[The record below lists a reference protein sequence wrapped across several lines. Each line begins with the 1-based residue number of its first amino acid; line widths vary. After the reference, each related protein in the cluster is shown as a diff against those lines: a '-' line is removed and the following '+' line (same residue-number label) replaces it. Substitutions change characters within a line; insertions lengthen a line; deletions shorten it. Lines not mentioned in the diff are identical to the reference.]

1 MSSDPAAA
9 HQSRHPTLKQYVAIA
24 IFLFVVTLIE
34 FVIILPPDGFLGIP
48 RYAGAGWTIAPLA
61 ILSAI
66 KFAAVI
72 FFYMHLKF
80 DNPLLTWV
88 FLGGLALGF
97 AVVFALI
104 GLFGTF
110 TPSPRAW
117 AQANAEPCLFDHEHG
132 GCAPLVAAV
141 AAEPAPADGE
151 TDTDGGTETPAA
163 AAPAAGGGLAAQ
175 GQAVFTGAGICMT
188 CHTIDGVPGAVG
200 IIGPDLTHIATEA
213 ATRQPGV
220 SARDY
225 ITTSIVDPESFV
237 ATGIERATPGLMT
250 AAIVANLSDADVE
263 ALVEFLLQQE

>member
-1 MSSDPAAA
+1 MSSDPAA
-9 HQSRHPTLKQYVAIA
+9 HQSRHPTLGQYVAIA
-24 IFLFVVTLIE
+24 IFLFVVTLVE
-34 FVIILPPDGFLGIP
+34 FVIILPEGF
-48 RYAGAGWTIAPLA
+48 AGAGWTIAPLA

-80 DNPLLTWV
+80 DNPLLTWI

-97 AVVFALI
+97 AVVFALV
-104 GLFGTF
+104 GLFSTF

-132 GCAPLVAAV
+132 GCAPLAA
-141 AAEPAPADGE
+141 ATAEATPVDGDPGSETDTPAPAA
-151 TDTDGGTETPAA
+151 PAA
-163 AAPAAGGGLAAQ
+163 AAGGLAAQ

-200 IIGPDLTHIATEA
+200 VIGPDLTHIATDA
-213 ATRQPGV
+213 ANRQPGV

-225 ITTSIVDPESFV
+225 ITTSIVDPESYV
-237 ATGIERATPGLMT
+237 AADVERAVPGLMT
-250 AAIVANLSDADVE
+250 NAIVANLTDADVE
-263 ALVEFLLQQE
+263 ALVEFLMQQE

>member
-1 MSSDPAAA
+1 MSSDPAA

-24 IFLFVVTLIE
+24 IFLFVVTLVE
-34 FVIILPPDGFLGIP
+34 FVIILPEDF
-48 RYAGAGWTIAPLA
+48 RGAGWTIAPLA

-80 DNPLLTWV
+80 DNRLLTWI

-97 AVVFALI
+97 AVVFALVA
-104 GLFGTF
+104 LFSVW
-110 TPSPRAW
+110 TPSPRTW
-117 AQANAEPCLFDHEHG
+117 AEERAQPCLFDHEHG
-132 GCAPLVAAV
+132 GCAPL
-141 AAEPAPADGE
+141 
-151 TDTDGGTETPAA
+151 AA
-163 AAPAAGGGLAAQ
+163 AAPAEPAPDDGATESPGSSAPVAPAPAVGGLAAQ
-175 GQAVFTGAGICMT
+175 GQTVFTGTGICMT

-200 IIGPDLTHIATEA
+200 IIGPDLTHIATDA

-225 ITTSIVDPESFV
+225 ITTSIVDPESFI
-237 ATGIERATPGLMT
+237 AEGIERATPGLMT

-263 ALVEFLLQQE
+263 ALVEFLMQQE

>member
-1 MSSDPAAA
+1 MSSDPAA

-24 IFLFVVTLIE
+24 IFLFVVTLVE
-34 FVIILPPDGFLGIP
+34 FVIILPEDF
-48 RYAGAGWTIAPLA
+48 RGAGWTIAPLA

-80 DNPLLTWV
+80 DNRLLTWV

-97 AVVFALI
+97 AVVFALVA
-104 GLFGTF
+104 LQNSWQ
-110 TPSPRAW
+110 PSPGPW

-132 GCAPLVAAV
+132 GCAPLAAPV
-141 AAEPAPADGE
+141 AEPAPVNGGNE
-151 TDTDGGTETPAA
+151 TGGGAPVAP
-163 AAPAAGGGLAAQ
+163 APAAGGLAAQ
-175 GQAVFTGAGICMT
+175 GQAVFTGIGICMT

-200 IIGPDLTHIATEA
+200 IIGPDLTHIATDA

-225 ITTSIVDPESFV
+225 ITTSIVDPESFI
-237 ATGIERATPGLMT
+237 AEGIERATPGLMT

-263 ALVEFLLQQE
+263 ALVEFLMQQE

>member
-1 MSSDPAAA
+1 MSSDPAA
-9 HQSRHPTLKQYVAIA
+9 HQSRHPSLKQYVAIA
-24 IFLFVVTLIE
+24 IFLFVVTLVE
-34 FVIILPPDGFLGIP
+34 FVIILPEDF
-48 RYAGAGWTIAPLA
+48 RGAGWTIAPLA

-80 DNPLLTWV
+80 DNRLLTWI

-97 AVVFALI
+97 AVVFALVALQD
-104 GLFGTF
+104 GWQ
-110 TPSPRAW
+110 PSPGPW

-132 GCAPLVAAV
+132 GCAPLAAAAPEPALDSG
-141 AAEPAPADGE
+141 AAETGGSAPV
-151 TDTDGGTETPAA
+151 A
-163 AAPAAGGGLAAQ
+163 AAPAAGGLAAQ
-175 GQAVFTGAGICMT
+175 GQAVFTGTGICMT

-200 IIGPDLTHIATEA
+200 IIGPDLTHIATDA

-225 ITTSIVDPESFV
+225 ITTSIVDPESFI
-237 ATGIERATPGLMT
+237 AEGIERATPGLMT

-263 ALVEFLLQQE
+263 ALVEFLMQQE

>member
-24 IFLFVVTLIE
+24 IFLFVVTLVE
-34 FVIILPPDGFLGIP
+34 FVIILPQDGFLGIP
-48 RYAGAGWTIAPLA
+48 RFAGAGWTIAPLA

-80 DNPLLTWV
+80 DNPLLTWI
-88 FLGGLALGF
+88 FLGGLALGV
-97 AVVFALI
+97 AVVFALVA
-104 GLFGTF
+104 LFSTF

-117 AQANAEPCLFDHEHG
+117 AQANAEPCLFDHDHG
-132 GCAPLVAAV
+132 GCAPLAAATAETAPV
-141 AAEPAPADGE
+141 DGAAGSGTDTPAP
-151 TDTDGGTETPAA
+151 A
-163 AAPAAGGGLAAQ
+163 AAPAAAGGLVAQ

-188 CHTIDGVPGAVG
+188 CHTIEGVPGAVG
-200 IIGPDLTHIATEA
+200 VIGPDLTHIATDA

-225 ITTSIVDPESFV
+225 ITESIVDPESFV
-237 ATGIERATPGLMT
+237 AADVERAVPGLMT
-250 AAIVANLSDADVE
+250 TAIVANLTDADVE
-263 ALVEFLLQQE
+263 ALVEFLMQQE

>member
-1 MSSDPAAA
+1 MSSDPAA

-24 IFLFVVTLIE
+24 IFLFVITIIE
-34 FVIILPPDGFLGIP
+34 FVIILPEDF
-48 RYAGAGWTIAPLA
+48 RGAGWTIAPLA

-80 DNPLLTWV
+80 DNRLLTWI
-88 FLGGLALGF
+88 FLGGLALGV
-97 AVVFALI
+97 AVVFALVALQD
-104 GLFGTF
+104 GWQ
-110 TPSPRAW
+110 PSPGPW

-132 GCAPLVAAV
+132 GCAPLAA
-141 AAEPAPADGE
+141 AATEPV
-151 TDTDGGTETPAA
+151 DTGATETGGSAPVA
-163 AAPAAGGGLAAQ
+163 AAPAAGGDLAIQ
-175 GQAVFTGAGICMT
+175 GQAVFTGTGICMT

-200 IIGPDLTHIATEA
+200 VIGPDLTHIATDA

-225 ITTSIVDPESFV
+225 ITTSIVDPESFI
-237 ATGIERATPGLMT
+237 AEGIERATPGLMT

-263 ALVEFLLQQE
+263 ALVEFLMQQE

>member
-1 MSSDPAAA
+1 MSSDPAA

-24 IFLFVVTLIE
+24 IFLFVVTLVE
-34 FVIILPPDGFLGIP
+34 FVIILPEDF
-48 RYAGAGWTIAPLA
+48 RGAGWTIAPLA

-80 DNPLLTWV
+80 DNRLLTWI

-97 AVVFALI
+97 AVVFALVALQD
-104 GLFGTF
+104 GWQ
-110 TPSPRAW
+110 PSPGPW

-132 GCAPLVAAV
+132 GCLEPTPTPVPPTPTPDPNATPTPTPDLTVLSGVDLVA
-141 AAEPAPADGE
+141 EGRNIFI
-151 TDTDGGTETPAA
+151 TG
-163 AAPAAGGGLAAQ
+163 Q
-175 GQAVFTGAGICMT
+175 GQGAATACAT
-188 CHTIDGVPGAVG
+188 CHIIESVPESYGLL
-200 IIGPDLTHIATEA
+200 GPDLSHIATDA

-237 ATGIERATPGLMT
+237 AEGVDRATPGLMT
-250 AAIVANLSDADVE
+250 SVITASLTDADVE
-263 ALVEFLLQQE
+263 ALVEFLMQQE

>member
-24 IFLFVVTLIE
+24 IFLFVVTLVE
-34 FVIILPPDGFLGIP
+34 FVIILPEGF
-48 RYAGAGWTIAPLA
+48 AGAGWTIAPLA

-80 DNPLLTWV
+80 DNPLLTWI
-88 FLGGLALGF
+88 FLGGLALGV
-97 AVVFALI
+97 AVVFALVA
-104 GLFGTF
+104 LFSTF

-117 AQANAEPCLFDHEHG
+117 AQANAEPCLFDHDHG
-132 GCAPLVAAV
+132 GCAPLAAAPAETTPV
-141 AAEPAPADGE
+141 DGAAGSGTDTPAPAAP
-151 TDTDGGTETPAA
+151 PA
-163 AAPAAGGGLAAQ
+163 AAGGGLAAQ

-188 CHTIDGVPGAVG
+188 CHTIEGVPGAVG
-200 IIGPDLTHIATEA
+200 VIGPDLTHIATEA

-225 ITTSIVDPESFV
+225 ITESIVDPESFV
-237 ATGIERATPGLMT
+237 AADVERAVPGLMT
-250 AAIVANLSDADVE
+250 TAIVANLTDADVE
-263 ALVEFLLQQE
+263 ALVEFLMQQE

>member
-1 MSSDPAAA
+1 MSSDPAA
-9 HQSRHPTLKQYVAIA
+9 HQARHPTLGQYVAIA
-24 IFLFVVTLIE
+24 IFLFVVTLVE
-34 FVIILPPDGFLGIP
+34 FVIILPEGF
-48 RYAGAGWTIAPLA
+48 AGAGWTIAPLA

-80 DNPLLTWV
+80 DNPLLTWI
-88 FLGGLALGF
+88 FLGGLALGV
-97 AVVFALI
+97 AVVFALV
-104 GLFGTF
+104 GLFSTF

-132 GCAPLVAAV
+132 GCAPLAA
-141 AAEPAPADGE
+141 ATAETTPVDGDTGSGTDTPAPAA
-151 TDTDGGTETPAA
+151 PA
-163 AAPAAGGGLAAQ
+163 AAGGGLAAQ

-200 IIGPDLTHIATEA
+200 VIGPDLTHIATDA

-225 ITTSIVDPESFV
+225 ITTSIVDPESYV
-237 ATGIERATPGLMT
+237 AADVERAVPGLMT
-250 AAIVANLSDADVE
+250 TAIVANLTDADVE
-263 ALVEFLLQQE
+263 ALVEFLMQQE